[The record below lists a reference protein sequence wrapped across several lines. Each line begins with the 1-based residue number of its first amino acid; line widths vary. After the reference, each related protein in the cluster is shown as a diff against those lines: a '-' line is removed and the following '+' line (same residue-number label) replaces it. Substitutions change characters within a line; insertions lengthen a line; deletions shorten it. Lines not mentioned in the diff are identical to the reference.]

1 MVHLPVVKKT
11 YGLGKTTM
19 QVLLDLGPPRTRIP
33 RSSAGPYRSPT
44 HPLTHVGALLDAAA
58 LPGAPCFCSGD
69 G

>member
-1 MVHLPVVKKT
+1 MMNLPAVNKT

-19 QVLLDLGPPRTRIP
+19 QVLLGLGPPRTRIP

-44 HPLTHVGALLDAAA
+44 HPGAMLGAAA